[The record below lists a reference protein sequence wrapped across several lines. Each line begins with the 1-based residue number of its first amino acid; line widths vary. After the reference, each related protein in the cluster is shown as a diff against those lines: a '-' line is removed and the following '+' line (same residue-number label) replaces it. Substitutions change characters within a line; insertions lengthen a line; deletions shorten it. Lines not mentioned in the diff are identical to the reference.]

1 MQRSAIPLSVLN
13 TMQSA
18 HVIEPEYLN
27 SQKIEA
33 RYGSYAVD
41 MLASDGLTRQSA
53 LSSMDERGK
62 VCRTFA
68 LTRFTEAADELG
80 LDIQKRIRDGASIG
94 ATLKEGGWN
103 ILKATIH
110 IGSIHID
117 DGEHPVL
124 SLMRLDVPQTLALH
138 VYRLT
143 IEKNGESL
151 DYATISEMHHPDYLS
166 EADVRKLFTIDAKDP
181 ATPPE
186 VDELIAIILEA

>member
-18 HVIEPEYLN
+18 HVIEPEFLN

-33 RYGSYAVD
+33 RYGSYDVD

-53 LSSMDERGK
+53 LSSISDDGK

-68 LTRFTEAADELG
+68 LTKFTDAVDELG
-80 LDIQKRIRDGASIG
+80 LDIQRRIDDGASIG
-94 ATLKEGGWN
+94 ATLKQDGWN

-110 IGSIHID
+110 IGRIDID
-117 DGEHPVL
+117 DADHPVL

-138 VYRLT
+138 IYRLT

-151 DYATISEMHHPDYLS
+151 DYATISEMHHPDYLT
-166 EADVRKLFTIDAKDP
+166 EDDVRDLFTLDARAP
-181 ATPPE
+181 ATPPQ